1 MSIFRL
7 FQIWRP
13 ISQRGLPGAVLLK
26 LQSCQALDVA
36 STEVPVRFLALIV
49 SEKCDVFCA
58 FFDFSD
64 SVSAVFRQFF
74 ENDMHRGQPLAKFFT
89 GQTIWHVSRVFSF
102 LGLPVQ
108 KQFYLEE

>member
-1 MSIFRL
+1 MAIFRI

-36 STEVPVRFLALIV
+36 SIQGFVRFLAQIV
-49 SEKCDVFCA
+49 FEKFDVFCP
-58 FFDFSD
+58 FFRFSG
-64 SVSAVFRQFF
+64 SVSAEFRHFF
-74 ENDMHRGQPLAKFFT
+74 ENDLHRGQPLAKFFT

-102 LGLPVQ
+102 LRYLVQ
-108 KQFYLEE
+108 K

>member
-1 MSIFRL
+1 MAIFRI

-36 STEVPVRFLALIV
+36 STEVLVRFLALIV
-49 SEKCDVFCA
+49 SEKFYVFCA
-58 FFDFSD
+58 FFGFSG
-64 SVSAVFRQFF
+64 SVSADFRNFF
-74 ENDMHRGQPLAKFFT
+74 ENDLHSGQPLAKFFT

-102 LGLPVQ
+102 LGLPAQ
-108 KQFYLEE
+108 K